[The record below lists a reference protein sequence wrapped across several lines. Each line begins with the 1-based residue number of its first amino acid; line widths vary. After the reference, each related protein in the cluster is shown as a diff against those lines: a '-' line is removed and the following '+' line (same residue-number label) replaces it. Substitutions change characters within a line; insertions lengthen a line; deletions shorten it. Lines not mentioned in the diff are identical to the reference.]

1 MPLNTDQEN
10 YIKNIFNE
18 IEQIELNNEN
28 WNTFITNL
36 NENILAIDNCINEE
50 INLWI
55 NNNHKIRLIILA
67 EAPISFD
74 KFFYNR
80 PGNFLNGL
88 KNYYVTDN
96 GNLKNVLRQNG
107 IFVLDVYRF
116 PIKPIYYTDN
126 AGGVLFDEV
135 YLNNKFNYLK
145 NIGLINENTKIV
157 FRYQQLIQRYVII
170 QNNNITNNYLT
181 NIDGNAVS
189 LYTGGEFG
197 IVTLSTEVI
206 DFLENFN
213 NL

>member
-10 YIKNIFNE
+10 YIKNRFNE

-55 NNNHKIRLIILA
+55 NNNHKIRLIVLA
-67 EAPISFD
+67 EAPISFY

-80 PGNFLNGL
+80 PWNFLNGL
-88 KNYYVTDN
+88 KNYYDTDN
-96 GNLKNVLRQNG
+96 DNLKNVLRQNG
-107 IFVLDVYRF
+107 VFVLDAYRF
-116 PIKPIYYTDN
+116 PITPSYYNTN
-126 AGGVLFDEV
+126 PGGVLFDEV
-135 YLNNKFNYLK
+135 YLNNKFNNLK

-157 FRYQQLIQRYVII
+157 FRYKQLIQRHVII

-181 NIDGNAVS
+181 NIEGNAVS
-189 LYTGGEFG
+189 LYSGGERG
-197 IVTLSTEVI
+197 IVTLSNEVI

-213 NL
+213 NS